1 MPTIKQ
7 KTAYKEVVKG
17 STITKAMKVAGY
29 SKETSKRT
37 NKLTN
42 TKGFKE
48 LIDKHLSDSKLAKV
62 HDEGLKATKL
72 HNTGSKTLTTEDYA
86 VRHKYLETAYKLKG
100 LTNVEQAPVTM
111 QNIALFIKE
120 REGPLHIE
128 SEDVT

>member
-17 STITKAMKVAGY
+17 STITNAMQVAGY

-62 HDEGLKATKL
+62 HSEGLKATKL
-72 HNTGSKTLTTEDYA
+72 HNTGKETIETKDFA

-100 LTNVEQAPVTM
+100 LTNLEQAPQVLN
-111 QNIALFIKE
+111 NIAVFIKE
-120 REGPLHIE
+120 REQKPLHLE
-128 SEDVT
+128 VDT